1 MKMAASTG
9 ASCLE
14 TPVSG
19 GHARG
24 RIMCSRVCT
33 PPQEHPPMQH
43 RPAVRSA
50 LACLALAA
58 GSSQAQVTQKPDGQ
72 WRSLFTAGA
81 SVANGNSD
89 AKSASVG
96 GDLIKLTNSDK
107 WEFNGAGQY
116 ARSAGAT
123 TANRQNFTGLYN
135 EDISPQWFGFGQLDL
150 VRDIPSDL
158 SSRITPSTGLGYHA
172 VKMPDQT
179 FDLSAGLA
187 YTWDRYRTPQVVDD
201 ELRSRHD
208 HLELLLAEQS
218 NNKLS
223 DTTTFKQKLTIY
235 PSVSEGDG
243 VRTVFDAGLSVAM
256 TKQLALTATVSHR
269 YDSQP
274 GEGLKKNDTLFV
286 TGVSLR
292 FD

>member
-1 MKMAASTG
+1 
-9 ASCLE
+9 
-14 TPVSG
+14 
-19 GHARG
+19 
-24 RIMCSRVCT
+24 
-33 PPQEHPPMQH
+33 MQH
-43 RPAVRSA
+43 RTAARLA
-50 LACLALAA
+50 LACLAAA
-58 GSSQAQVTQKPDGQ
+58 ALPAVAQVTQKPDGQ

-96 GDLIKLTNSDK
+96 ADAIKLTDHDK
-107 WEFNGAGQY
+107 WEFTGAGQY

-123 TANRQNFTGLYN
+123 TANRQTFTGLYN
-135 EDISPQWFGFGQLDL
+135 RDITPDWYGFGQLDL
-150 VRDIPSDL
+150 VRDIPADL
-158 SSRITPSTGLGYHA
+158 ASRVTPSTGLGYH
-172 VKMPDQT
+172 VVRKPDQT

-187 YTWDRYRTPQVVDD
+187 YTWDRYRTAQVVEN
-201 ELRSRHD
+201 ELRSRYNHM
-208 HLELLLAEQS
+208 ELLLAEES
-218 NNKLS
+218 NNKLTDS
-223 DTTTFKQKLTIY
+223 TTFKQKLTVY
-235 PSVSEGDG
+235 PSISQNDG

-256 TKQLALTATVSHR
+256 TKQLALTATLSHR

>member
-1 MKMAASTG
+1 
-9 ASCLE
+9 
-14 TPVSG
+14 
-19 GHARG
+19 
-24 RIMCSRVCT
+24 
-33 PPQEHPPMQH
+33 MQH
-43 RPAVRSA
+43 RTAARIA
-50 LACLALAA
+50 LACLGTATSAA
-58 GSSQAQVTQKPDGQ
+58 HAQVTQKPDGQ

-89 AKSASVG
+89 AKSASLSA
-96 GDLIKLTNSDK
+96 DLIKLTTSDK

-116 ARSAGAT
+116 ARSAGET
-123 TANRQNFTGLYN
+123 TANRQNFTGVYN
-135 EDISPQWFGFGQLDL
+135 RDISPEWFGFGQGDL

-158 SSRITPSTGLGYHA
+158 SSRVTPSTGLGYHV
-172 VKMPDQT
+172 VKQPDQT
-179 FDLSAGLA
+179 FDVSAGLA
-187 YTWDRYRTPQVVDD
+187 YTWDRYRAPQVVDG

-208 HLELLLAEQS
+208 HRELLLAEQS

-223 DTTTFKQKLTIY
+223 DSTTFKQKLTIY
-235 PSVSEGDG
+235 PSVSQGDG

-256 TKQLALTATVSHR
+256 TRQLALTATLSHR

-274 GEGLKKNDTLFV
+274 GDGLKKNDTLFV

>member
-1 MKMAASTG
+1 M
-9 ASCLE
+9 
-14 TPVSG
+14 
-19 GHARG
+19 R
-24 RIMCSRVCT
+24 SRNQRSWLMT
-33 PPQEHPPMQH
+33 MIE
-43 RPAVRSA
+43 PAN
-50 LACLALAA
+50 
-58 GSSQAQVTQKPDGQ
+58 SS
-72 WRSLFTAGA
+72 
-81 SVANGNSD
+81 
-89 AKSASVG
+89 SAS
-96 GDLIKLTNSDK
+96 SS
-107 WEFNGAGQY
+107 

-123 TANRQNFTGLYN
+123 TANRQTFTGLYN
-135 EDISPQWFGFGQLDL
+135 QDITPQWYGFGQLDL
-150 VRDIPSDL
+150 VRDIPSDI
-158 SSRITPSTGLGYHA
+158 SSRITPSTGLGYHV
-172 VKMPDQT
+172 VKKPDQT

-201 ELRSRHD
+201 EARSRYD
-208 HLELLLAEQS
+208 HLELLLAEES

-235 PSVSEGDG
+235 PSVSQGDG

-256 TKQLALTATVSHR
+256 TKQLALTATLSHR

>member
-1 MKMAASTG
+1 
-9 ASCLE
+9 
-14 TPVSG
+14 
-19 GHARG
+19 
-24 RIMCSRVCT
+24 
-33 PPQEHPPMQH
+33 MQH
-43 RPAVRSA
+43 RTAVRSA

-58 GSSQAQVTQKPDGQ
+58 GTTHAQVTQKPDGQ

-89 AKSASVG
+89 AKSASLGADV
-96 GDLIKLTNSDK
+96 IKLTDADK
-107 WEFNGAGQY
+107 WALTGAAQY

-135 EDISPQWFGFGQLDL
+135 RDITPRWFGFGQLDL

-158 SSRITPSTGLGYHA
+158 SSRITPSTGLGYHV
-172 VKMPDQT
+172 VKQPDQT

-187 YTWDRYRTPQVVDD
+187 YTWDRYRTPQVVDG
-201 ELRSRHD
+201 EMRSRHD
-208 HLELLLAEQS
+208 HLELLLAEES

-223 DTTTFKQKLTIY
+223 DTTTFKQKLTVY
-235 PSVSEGDG
+235 PSVSQGDG
-243 VRTVFDAGLSVAM
+243 VRTVWDAGLSVAM
-256 TKQLALTATVSHR
+256 TRQLALTATLSHR
-269 YDSQP
+269 FDSQP
-274 GEGLKKNDTLFV
+274 GDGVKKNDTLFV